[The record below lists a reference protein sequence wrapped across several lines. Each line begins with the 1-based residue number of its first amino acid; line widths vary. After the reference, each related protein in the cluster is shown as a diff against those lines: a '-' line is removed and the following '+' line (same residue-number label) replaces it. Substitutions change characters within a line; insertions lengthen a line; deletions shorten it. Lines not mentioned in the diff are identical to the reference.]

1 LVSRLPYRWRAA
13 AFVALHLALLAG
25 CYFFS
30 FLLRFD
36 GHVPE
41 RYVNSFLWT
50 LPIVLAARLVALVAF
65 RLHRGLWRF
74 SSVADLVALVRATTV
89 SSAVILAAIAFTR
102 GLLHFPRSV
111 LVIDW
116 CLTLLLLGGLRLGSR
131 VLSEYLSGVG
141 RRSRNRTPT
150 LIVGAGNA
158 ADRLLRELRRNPAAT
173 ISPVGLIDDDAQK
186 HGRSLHGV
194 PIVGGIDELADLAYR
209 YKAKLIVIAVPSATK
224 AQMLRLVQ
232 RCVAA
237 GVQFK
242 IMPSLPELLDGA
254 AKPTQLRD
262 VEIEDLLG
270 RDAVQLDLTPAR
282 RNLAGKT
289 VLITGGAGSI
299 GSELARQVAALRPAR
314 LILLEQ
320 AESALYFVHLEISKR
335 HPEIEVVPVIADV
348 VNQARIDEVFA
359 EFKPHCVFHAA
370 AYKHVPMMEH
380 NVIEA
385 VRNNVFGTW
394 CVAHHAAKYGA
405 ERFVLISTDKAVRP
419 SSVMG
424 ATKRIA
430 ERVVLGTPILRRAGT
445 DFRAVRFGNVLG
457 SDGSVIPL
465 FKRQLQAG
473 GPLTVTHPDVTRYFM
488 TIPEASQ
495 LVLLAATLSEA
506 AGRISMLEMGQPV
519 KIIHLAEN
527 LIRLSGLEPG
537 RDVQIEF
544 TGLRPGEKLHE
555 ELMSDVEASV
565 PTMVD
570 KVRIVQTDEP
580 DSRSLETRLDELSAA
595 VEVGAPDDVVAAVCD
610 LVPECVSPLSDRG
623 TEAMARRGAPA
634 AQAAVHRPVNRLSSA
649 PSAPRPEVMPA
660 RSLFSP
666 HAGLAAA
673 GDA

>member
-13 AFVALHLALLAG
+13 AFVAVHLALLAASYYG
-25 CYFFS
+25 S

-36 GHVPE
+36 GHVPDFYF
-41 RYVNSFLWT
+41 RSFVWS
-50 LPIVLAARLVALVAF
+50 LPIVLGARLVALVAC

-74 SSVADLVALVRATTV
+74 SSVADLVALVRATTL
-89 SSAVILAAIAFTR
+89 SSAFVVAFIALTR
-102 GLLHFPRSV
+102 GLNHFPRSV
-111 LVIDW
+111 LVID
-116 CLTLLLLGGLRLGSR
+116 CGLTLLLLGGLRLGSR
-131 VLSEYLSGVG
+131 VLSESLGNFRWRG
-141 RRSRNRTPT
+141 GQKTPT
-150 LIVGAGNA
+150 LVLGAGNA
-158 ADRLLRELRRNPAAT
+158 ADRLLRDLRRNPSGTLA
-173 ISPVGLIDDDAQK
+173 PVGLVDDDPQK

-194 PIVGGIDELADLAYR
+194 PVVGGIDELADLAYR
-209 YKAKLIVIAVPSATK
+209 YKAKLIVIAIPSATK

-232 RCVAA
+232 RCVEA

-254 AKPTQLRD
+254 ARPTQLRD
-262 VEIEDLLG
+262 VQIEDLLG

-282 RNLAGKT
+282 RGLAGKT

-299 GSELARQVAALRPAR
+299 GSELARQVASLRPAR
-314 LILLEQ
+314 LVLLEQ
-320 AESALYFVHLEISKR
+320 AESPLYFIHLEISKR

-348 VNQARIDEVFA
+348 VNQARVDEVFA
-359 EFKPHCVFHAA
+359 EHRPHCVFHAA

-394 CVAHHAAKYGA
+394 CVAHHSAKYGA

-424 ATKRIA
+424 ASKRIA
-430 ERVVLGTPILRRAGT
+430 ERVVLGTPALRQGET

-465 FKRQLQAG
+465 FKRQLQTG

-495 LVLLAATLSEA
+495 LVLLAATLPEA

-519 KIIHLAEN
+519 KIVHLAEN

-537 RDVQIEF
+537 RDVQIQF

-555 ELMSDVEASV
+555 ELMSDVEATV

-580 DSRSLETRLDELSAA
+580 DSRSLETRLDELAAA
-595 VEVGAPDDVVAAVCD
+595 VEVGAADDVISAICD
-610 LVPECVSPLSDRG
+610 LVPESVAPLSDRG
-623 TEAMARRGAPA
+623 MEALARRGGPIGSRS
-634 AQAAVHRPVNRLSSA
+634 VPHRPVNRLSSA
-649 PSAPRPEVMPA
+649 PRIERHVAAEPLR
-660 RSLFSP
+660 
-666 HAGLAAA
+666 GLATA